1 VYRVLAVTLGQPTNR
16 PRACSRCQ
24 MMQTWDVNFM
34 QTQVPRL
41 NLRLTK
47 VSIVLTASEFFGGML
62 L

>member
-1 VYRVLAVTLGQPTNR
+1 
-16 PRACSRCQ
+16 
-24 MMQTWDVNFM
+24 ME
-34 QTQVPRL
+34 TQVPRL